1 MRHIKY
7 RKAYGNIL
15 FKIFRCNQ
23 LTNWSRILEQNATP
37 TTDRIVALLQI
48 IKKKAITSINRNAW
62 KQLELS
68 GTCKITIWI
77 ITAVHSKYFI
87 KMQVFRCGEMI

>member
-15 FKIFRCNQ
+15 FKILRCNQ

-37 TTDRIVALLQI
+37 TTEFWRFY
-48 IKKKAITSINRNAW
+48 K
-62 KQLELS
+62 
-68 GTCKITIWI
+68 
-77 ITAVHSKYFI
+77 
-87 KMQVFRCGEMI
+87 